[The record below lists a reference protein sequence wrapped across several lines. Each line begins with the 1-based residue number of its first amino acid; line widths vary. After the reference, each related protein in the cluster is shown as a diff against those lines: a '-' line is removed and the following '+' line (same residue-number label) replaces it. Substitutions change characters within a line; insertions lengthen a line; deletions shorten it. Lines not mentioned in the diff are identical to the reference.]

1 MLAVG
6 KAIRTLRARKGVSQ
20 KELAERADIT
30 PSFLSLVEGDR
41 RDASIKVIERIAAAL
56 DVPSEVLIWEAVEL
70 PVDLSPQDRR
80 MCELAKIIVRG
91 VYENATGAADDS
103 TVI

>member
-20 KELAERADIT
+20 KELAERAEIT

-56 DVPSEVLIWEAVEL
+56 EVSPEVLIWEAVEL
-70 PVDLSPQDRR
+70 PGSLSEKDRR
-80 MCELAKIIVRG
+80 MCELAKVIVRG
-91 VYENATGAADDS
+91 VYENATRAADDR
-103 TVI
+103 TPA

>member
-20 KELAERADIT
+20 KELAERAEIT

-56 DVPSEVLIWEAVEL
+56 EVPAEVLIWESVEL
-70 PVDLSPQDRR
+70 PGDLSPQDRR
-80 MCELAKIIVRG
+80 MCELAKVIVRG
-91 VYENATGAADDS
+91 VYENATRAADDP
-103 TVI
+103 TPA

>member
-1 MLAVG
+1 M
-6 KAIRTLRARKGVSQ
+6 RARKGVSQ

-56 DVPSEVLIWEAVEL
+56 DVSSEILIWEAVEL
-70 PVDLSPQDRR
+70 PKGLTENDRR
-80 MCELAKIIVRG
+80 MCELAKVIVRG
-91 VYENATGAADDS
+91 VYENAAIAPDNPS
-103 TVI
+103 SA

>member
-6 KAIRTLRARKGVSQ
+6 KAIRTLRARKGISQ
-20 KELAERADIT
+20 KDLAERAEIT

-56 DVPSEVLIWEAVEL
+56 EVSPEVLIWEAVEL
-70 PVDLSPQDRR
+70 PGSLNAQDRR

-91 VYENATGAADDS
+91 VYENATGTGDVP
-103 TVI
+103 TPV

>member
-20 KELAERADIT
+20 KDLAELADIT

-56 DVPSEVLIWEAVEL
+56 EVPPEVLIWEAVEL
-70 PVDLSPQDRR
+70 PADLSPQDRR
-80 MCELAKIIVRG
+80 MCEVAKVIVRG
-91 VYENATGAADDS
+91 VYENATRAADDS
-103 TVI
+103 THA

>member
-20 KELAERADIT
+20 KELAERAEIT

-56 DVPSEVLIWEAVEL
+56 EVSPEVLFWEAVEL
-70 PVDLSPQDRR
+70 PDGLSEKDRR
-80 MCELAKIIVRG
+80 MCDLAKGIVAR
-91 VYENATGAADDS
+91 VYENATRAADDP
-103 TVI
+103 TPA